1 MASRPSESSARNPG
15 RGGRCRDCQG
25 QPRRYNWL
33 GGEKLY
39 NPFGI
44 LKLFA
49 SRRFRAHWFETAAP
63 RFLVDTLLKHG
74 FAAPDLESVR
84 ADEDLLSA
92 FEAERA

>member
-1 MASRPSESSARNPG
+1 MLSSAYQLSAPG
-15 RGGRCRDCQG
+15 LRTTSHRAHRD
-25 QPRRYNWL
+25 
-33 GGEKLY
+33 